1 MSTSIIF
8 MSCSSGLRGK
18 LRSSRGWGSPG
29 TTEVADQRAGCSFP
43 GRPGWLHLFF
53 LFVLCLAESA

>member
-8 MSCSSGLRGK
+8 KSCSSGLRGK
-18 LRSSRGWGSPG
+18 LRSSGVCGSPG
-29 TTEVADQRAGCSFP
+29 TAGVPPSREGRAG
-43 GRPGWLHLFF
+43 LHLFF